1 MHNFPLIRDAR
12 SIELDIL
19 DLVEASIDGTDLRPT
34 LRNVS
39 NRVGV
44 LADSIAKESEL
55 DEQTLKNAER
65 WKLLFETPGVVVK
78 KRDGRVFIFRDAIG
92 LDGSRYGRSIL
103 SSGDSIRDAVDRV
116 LGFIT

>member
-19 DLVEASIDGTDLRPT
+19 DLVEVSTDGTDLRPT
-34 LRNVS
+34 LRNVA
-39 NRVGV
+39 NRVGIV
-44 LADSIAKESEL
+44 ADTIEKESEL
-55 DEQTLKNAER
+55 DEQIIKNAER

-78 KRDGRVFIFRDAIG
+78 KRDGRVLIFHDSIG
-92 LDGSRYGRSIL
+92 VDGGRYGRRL
-103 SSGDSIRDAVDRV
+103 LASGSDLRDAVNRV